1 MLRLDSM
8 ATASGSGPNPTAPT
22 ALSDEQAEQFA
33 ASFTPS
39 WDADDGL
46 DGPDAHPDA
55 HASNGAANATL
66 VDAPAVGS
74 AQAAA
79 FVAHAAPS
87 AQPATAAPAPAPAF
101 HAKQTLI
108 GTAPQANAP
117 TATHGAHAMRAAA
130 SSAEAIDPEN
140 ILDSSTAPQ
149 PPVRAAAAPVPAP
162 APQTS
167 LKGTQIMQGAPAQVD
182 ARKAQSRPP
191 PAAGPATNARV
202 AVSADPFAAP
212 ARSAA
217 SARPAKRPHSEDLD
231 DFVPKKSSKSVY
243 FVVAG
248 LAVAAGLGLFLKF
261 ALGDDGTKP
270 APVEQHAT
278 GPAVTTAEIPPPPP
292 KVDPPP
298 PPTATTT
305 AAAKVDPPPPVTL
318 PAPPTARQPDP
329 PSAPA
334 HVGAGA
340 QPRPRQPPP
349 PPPQAAAAPPQAV
362 VTPKTA
368 PKPPNGSIVRDNPF

>member
-1 MLRLDSM
+1 M
-8 ATASGSGPNPTAPT
+8 ATASGSGPNPTAPS

-46 DGPDAHPDA
+46 EDPHGDAA
-55 HASNGAANATL
+55 NGAANATL
-66 VDAPAVGS
+66 VDAPALGS

-79 FVAHAAPS
+79 VLRTAP
-87 AQPATAAPAPAPAF
+87 
-101 HAKQTLI
+101 AKQTLI

-117 TATHGAHAMRAAA
+117 AGANGAPDMRAAA

-140 ILDSSTAPQ
+140 ILDSRTAPQ
-149 PPVRAAAAPVPAP
+149 PPVHATAPAAAP

-167 LKGTQIMQGAPAQVD
+167 LKGTHIMQNAPAQIQ
-182 ARKAQSRPP
+182 ARQAQSRPP
-191 PAAGPATNARV
+191 PAGVPAKNARG

-212 ARSAA
+212 ARSA
-217 SARPAKRPHSEDLD
+217 SARPARRPQNEDLD
-231 DFVPKKSSKSVY
+231 DFVPKKSSKTVY
-243 FVVAG
+243 FVLAG

-261 ALGDDGTKP
+261 ALSDDAKP

-292 KVDPPP
+292 KVDTPPP
-298 PPTATTT
+298 ATATTAT
-305 AAAKVDPPPPVTL
+305 PAAKVDPPAPATL
-318 PAPPTARQPDP
+318 PAPQPARMPDP

-334 HVGAGA
+334 HVAA
-340 QPRPRQPPP
+340 APQPRPRTPPP
-349 PPPQAAAAPPQAV
+349 PPPQAAAAPPPAP

-368 PKPPNGSIVRDNPF
+368 PKPANGSIVRDNPF